1 MSFIL
6 FCLWVFLIPLLWS
19 DGTFDVVGLEVQDQK
34 VSFHATPFEERLAQA
49 LATQETVSPRC
60 ALMGS

>member
-1 MSFIL
+1 MIL
-6 FCLWVFLIPLLWS
+6 FRVILTPLLWS
-19 DGTFDVVGLEVQDQK
+19 DGIFDVVGLEVQDQK

-49 LATQETVSPRC
+49 LATQENVSPRC